1 MLNIF
6 PHFFVQTFLPGDA
19 AGVGE
24 SKQTKVFSKVEN
36 KQKYA
41 DKPGPKKVTEKVRQ
55 KRQTVDKDEEE
66 NVNFN
71 DKIYRLTRSQN
82 FFNEPRVD
90 RSSWQVP
97 YPRMGKKSVGSMIPM
112 ARLGR
117 SSMIPMARLG
127 RSSMIPM
134 ARLGRSSMIPMA
146 RLGRSSQGLVI
157 PMARIGRSDNP
168 SMIPMARFGRSVV
181 EDGEEMVPLYLPNE
195 RFNADWKLQHIVPDS
210 EKLEDLMDLLDEYL
224 RTLDD
229 QKLETE
235 INEISSIRDN
245 NAMNA
250 KKLD

>member
-24 SKQTKVFSKVEN
+24 SKQTKVLSKVEN
-36 KQKYA
+36 KQKNA

-134 ARLGRSSMIPMA
+134 ARLGRSSMISMA
-146 RLGRSSQGLVI
+146 RLGRPSQGLVI

>member
-6 PHFFVQTFLPGDA
+6 PHIFVQTFLPGDA

-24 SKQTKVFSKVEN
+24 SKQTKVLSKVEN
-36 KQKYA
+36 KQKHA

-146 RLGRSSQGLVI
+146 RLGRPSQGLVI

-210 EKLEDLMDLLDEYL
+210 EKLEELMDLLDEYL